1 MLEPASGF
9 EIALDFRVEGGI
21 VGYRAVDGA
30 GVDEIEGGG
39 AEGPWFGEIVDLEFE
54 IGRYGAR
61 LDRR

>member
-1 MLEPASGF
+1 MLEPAPGF
-9 EIALDFRVEGGI
+9 EMVFDFGVEGGI

-54 IGRYGAR
+54 IGRYGDG
-61 LDRR
+61 LDGR